1 MRKLITNN
9 KGFSLIE
16 LMVVVA
22 IIGVLAAV
30 GVPQYAKF
38 QAKARQSEA
47 KAHLSA
53 LYTAQSS
60 FHAEWN
66 MYTTDLKNMGFA
78 LTGNQLRYT
87 AGFQTPTPGAEYT
100 TTNGAPTPDNA
111 NTQAQVTAVNAGI
124 SPATWVVTLNFGTA
138 AVTIATST
146 ATNGLAATGF
156 APISW
161 TAVAVGDPRST
172 PQAYAVGVSDEW
184 SITQAKLVRLV
195 TQGY

>member
-1 MRKLITNN
+1 MFLTSN

-53 LYTAQSS
+53 LYVAQSS
-60 FHAEWN
+60 FHSEWN

-87 AGFQTPTPGAEYT
+87 AGFNSVT
-100 TTNGAPTPDNA
+100 TNYSTANGAPPEVAGNI
-111 NTQAQVTAVNAGI
+111 QAHVTAVNSGV
-124 SPATWVVTLNFGTA
+124 SPATWVAALGFGVA
-138 AVTIATST
+138 AVSMFPSSAINSATFT
-146 ATNGLAATGF
+146 PVL
-156 APISW
+156 W
-161 TAVAVGDPRST
+161 WAVAVGDPRST
-172 PQAYAVGVSDEW
+172 PAAYSQASSDTW
-184 SITQAKLVRLV
+184 SINQEKLMRVIISGL
-195 TQGY
+195 

>member
-53 LYTAQSS
+53 MYTAQSS
-60 FHAEWN
+60 FHSEWN
-66 MYTTDLKNMGFA
+66 MYTTDLRNMGFA

-87 AGFQTPTPGAEYT
+87 AGFNTAAANYT
-100 TTNGAPTPDNA
+100 TANGAPAQVASNI
-111 NTQAQVTAVNAGI
+111 QAQAAAVNTGV
-124 SPATWVVTLNFGTA
+124 SPATWVAVLGFGA
-138 AVTIATST
+138 APIAIFAST
-146 ATNGLAATGF
+146 ATNTATF
-156 APISW
+156 TPTSW
-161 TAVAVGDPRST
+161 LGVAVGDPRST
-172 PQAYAVGVSDEW
+172 PAVYAAATSDTW
-184 SITQAKLVRLV
+184 SINEAKLVRMEIS
-195 TQGY
+195 GM

>member
-60 FHAEWN
+60 FHSEWN

-87 AGFQTPTPGAEYT
+87 AGFNTAAANYT
-100 TTNGAPTPDNA
+100 VANGAPVQLAA
-111 NTQAQVTAVNAGI
+111 NRQAQAATVNLGV
-124 SPATWVVTLNFGTA
+124 SPATWVAVLGFGVA
-138 AVTIATST
+138 PIGIFAST
-146 ATNGLAATGF
+146 ANNSTTF
-156 APISW
+156 APVSW
-161 TAVAVGDPRST
+161 IGVAVGDPRST
-172 PQAYAVGVSDEW
+172 PLAYAPATSDAW
-184 SITQAKLVRLV
+184 SITEAKLVRLQV
-195 TQGY
+195 NGM